1 LEEEA
6 MAHDVPLRDVFSPA
20 GNRVEPIVVPAAI
33 RSLGWDIA
41 AAHSTFWLAICSR
54 RQISKQPT
62 RTHGGVRLLLPSR
75 ECPMSRD
82 ARCLTIALLVAC
94 LLSMGASYR
103 TQNFIVTADTPE
115 LAQEI
120 GVAAERFRRD
130 LAIEWLG
137 RELPPWSDVCP
148 ITVQA
153 APHLGAGGATSF
165 YFQQRRPYGWRMTLQ
180 GPRER
185 VLDSVLPHEITHTI
199 FATHFGRPLPRWA
212 DEGACTMVEHD
223 SEREKHRQMLIQFL
237 TSGRGIAFNQ
247 MFAMREYPS
256 DILPVYS
263 QGYSLAKFLIAQG
276 GKRKFVQYV
285 GDGMDSNN
293 WTAATYR
300 HYGFASLSD
309 LQQNW
314 LTWVKHGSP
323 VEPQALA
330 AVIGTRAPPA
340 SPVQNAPGASPA
352 PNQLASASNPQPSHQ
367 TNTLFASAADSWYA
381 RQRDRVHRG
390 EVEQTGSLTADVPS
404 SAVDEAQP
412 LEDEL
417 PSVPTAVTRAPE
429 TGRPTQMV
437 LPPLQPVPAI
447 GHPPFPAPASTKPP
461 VTDWRPAGRR
471 Y

>member
-1 LEEEA
+1 
-6 MAHDVPLRDVFSPA
+6 
-20 GNRVEPIVVPAAI
+20 
-33 RSLGWDIA
+33 
-41 AAHSTFWLAICSR
+41 
-54 RQISKQPT
+54 
-62 RTHGGVRLLLPSR
+62 
-75 ECPMSRD
+75 MSRD
-82 ARCLTIALLVAC
+82 ARCFSIALLVAC

-103 TQNFIVTADTPE
+103 TQNFIITADTPE
-115 LAQEI
+115 LAQQI
-120 GVAAERFRRD
+120 GVAAERYRRD

-148 ITVQA
+148 VTVQV

-199 FATHFGRPLPRWA
+199 FASHFGRPLPRWA
-212 DEGACTMVEHD
+212 DEGACTMVEHE
-223 SEREKHRQMLIQFL
+223 SERDKHRHMLIQFL
-237 TSGRGIAFNQ
+237 TTGRGIAFNQ
-247 MFAMREYPS
+247 MFAMRDYPA

-293 WTAATYR
+293 WTAATHR
-300 HYGFASLSD
+300 HYGFASLGD

-314 LTWVKHGSP
+314 LTWVKQGSP
-323 VEPQALA
+323 LDAQALA
-330 AVIGTRAPPA
+330 AVTGPRSSTTSPVENAPAPAPP
-340 SPVQNAPGASPA
+340 PQ
-352 PNQLASASNPQPSHQ
+352 QLASASSQQISNP

-381 RQRDRVHRG
+381 RQRDLVHRG
-390 EVEQTGSLTADVPS
+390 EVEQTGSLTADAPS
-404 SAVDEAQP
+404 SAVHEAQP

-417 PSVPTAVTRAPE
+417 PSAPTAVTRAPE

-437 LPPLQPVPAI
+437 LPPLQSVPAI
-447 GHPPFPAPASTKPP
+447 GHPQFPAPASPKPP
-461 VTDWRPAGRR
+461 MTDWRPVGKR